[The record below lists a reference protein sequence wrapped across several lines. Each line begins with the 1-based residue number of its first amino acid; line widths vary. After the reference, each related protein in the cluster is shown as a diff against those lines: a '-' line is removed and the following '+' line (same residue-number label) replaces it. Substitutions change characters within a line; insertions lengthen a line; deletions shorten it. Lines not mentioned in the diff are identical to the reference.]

1 MSTSDS
7 TELPGVSVE
16 EAMKELSEGVVL
28 VDVREQ
34 DEWDAG
40 HAPGAT
46 FLPLSALQE
55 RVTEL
60 PVDTRLLIVCH
71 SGGRSLRATGFL
83 RAQGLDAVNVEG
95 GMSAWSAVGGQIVV
109 DSHTANADED

>member
-1 MSTSDS
+1 MSDS
-7 TELPGVSVE
+7 DSVELPGVSVE
-16 EAMKELSEGVVL
+16 KAMKELSEGVIL

-55 RVTEL
+55 RVSEL
-60 PVDTRLLIVCH
+60 PRDSRLLIVCH
-71 SGGRSLRATGFL
+71 SGGRSLRAVNFL
-83 RAQGLDAVNVEG
+83 RSEGLDAVNVEG
-95 GMSAWSAVGGQIVV
+95 GMSAWSAAGGSVVV
-109 DSHTANADED
+109 DSHTANVDED

>member
-1 MSTSDS
+1 VSTADS
-7 TELPGVSVE
+7 SELPGVSVE
-16 EAMKELSEGVVL
+16 DAMKELADGVIL

-46 FLPLSALQE
+46 FVPLSALQE

-60 PVDTRLLIVCH
+60 PSDTRLLIVCH

-95 GMSAWSAVGGQIVV
+95 GMSAWAAAGGPVV
-109 DSHTANADED
+109 ADSHTANAHED